1 LSPCEG
7 RLVGRLGPVLLL
19 CALAVST
26 ACSSGSPAVTTSAS
40 APTTSP
46 GQVWLAV
53 IASAEDPNDLD
64 APYAQLVGSLAD
76 GSVTHVVVSP
86 SACYSGLPS
95 RYDGRYVLG
104 VWHDTREAVRAM
116 LDPAGARPGWIGA
129 VASTCVD

>member
-1 LSPCEG
+1 MVS
-7 RLVGRLGPVLLL
+7 RLGPVLLL
-19 CALAVST
+19 CAMVVST
-26 ACSSGSPAVTTSAS
+26 ACSNGSPAVTASAS

-64 APYAQLVGSLAD
+64 APYAQLVDSLAQ

-95 RYDGRYVLG
+95 RYDGKYVLG
-104 VWHDTREAVRAM
+104 VWHDTRDAVRAM
-116 LDPAGARPGWIGA
+116 LDPAGAREGWIGA